1 MHSFCRFSQG
11 SNMCTCTQYK
21 VQKKYA
27 CYSGNTVINELTIYE
42 DEEILQSVISIKKK
56 LI

>member
-27 CYSGNTVINELTIYE
+27 CYSGNTAINELTIYE
-42 DEEILQSVISIKKK
+42 DEEILQSVISIKK
-56 LI
+56 